1 MNTLNKIIKQ
11 TKKSK
16 IDRAGKSD
24 IMEKLTK
31 DMSKLV
37 LIATQAVTEKVTT
50 IIRQIP
56 IYTAN
61 NSIPSS
67 KQIGG

>member
-1 MNTLNKIIKQ
+1 
-11 TKKSK
+11 
-16 IDRAGKSD
+16 
-24 IMEKLTK
+24 MEKLIK
-31 DMSKLV
+31 GMSKLV

-61 NSIPSS
+61 DFTPFF
-67 KQIGG
+67 G